1 MRSPLLVALLSV
13 LPLLLPTPGCSL
25 FAKSPALQD
34 PLHERLAKADLT
46 SVEDATKS
54 CLSREGWKPND
65 LGAYSEGAT
74 VVSARNAA
82 KDQMSVYIQSS
93 EVSPRVTGGPAYDDP
108 FWGCLGHELEGGK
121 TAPAAE
127 AASGDGR

>member
-1 MRSPLLVALLSV
+1 MRCSLLLLLLSPLLA
-13 LPLLLPTPGCSL
+13 TPACSL

-34 PLHERLAKADLT
+34 PLHDRLAKADLT
-46 SVEDATKS
+46 NVEDATKA
-54 CLSREGWKPND
+54 CLLREGWKASD
-65 LGAYSEGAT
+65 VGSYAEGAT
-74 VVSARNAA
+74 VVNATNSA
-82 KDQMSVYIQSS
+82 KDQLSVYIHSS

-127 AASGDGR
+127 AASGDKP